1 MTIQLDEPSDSD
13 IIGAY
18 VKKKKNI
25 YIITIAHFI
34 YIQKNDT

>member
-18 VKKKKNI
+18 VKKKNI
-25 YIITIAHFI
+25 YIITIVHFI